1 MVVTKTPWPETMTT
15 ASSVPR
21 KEASS
26 CSSSRCS
33 GFSPEATREA
43 ETLVP

>member
-1 MVVTKTPWPETMTT
+1 MVVTKTPCPETVTML
-15 ASSVPR
+15 SSVPSSA
-21 KEASS
+21 ESS

-33 GFSPEATREA
+33 GFSPEATRLA